1 MSDNQRTELG
11 LGQDGLARFLIEN
24 VTDYAIFMLD
34 AEGRV
39 ATWNTGAERVLG
51 YEEGQI
57 LGRHFSRFFTP
68 EDTRNGKPENEL
80 RNATR
85 EGRAITDGWHVRKDG
100 GRIWCDGATHA
111 LRERHGYVKVM
122 RDLTEKRL
130 AEDRL
135 REIGEQL
142 RKRTEEL
149 EAANRRKDEGK
160 SRTPD

>member
-34 AEGRV
+34 AEGCV

-57 LGRHFSRFFTP
+57 LGRPFSCFFTP

-85 EGRAITDGWHVRKDG
+85 EGRATADGWHVRKDG
-100 GRIWCDGATHA
+100 SRIWCNGVTHA
-111 LRERHGYVKVM
+111 LRDGHLHGYVKVM
-122 RDLTEKRL
+122 RDLTE
-130 AEDRL
+130 
-135 REIGEQL
+135 
-142 RKRTEEL
+142 
-149 EAANRRKDEGK
+149 
-160 SRTPD
+160 